1 LYNLTDASVTSSVD
15 VLAEDNSAKVATI
28 STSNID
34 GWFKFSASGFT
45 HSAPTIKVRLLQQE
59 VTTSLPLVGITKP
72 TVYPKVKVGKTT
84 TVISAAKKNGIKIP
98 SGATV
103 RVVVS
108 SSSKKK
114 CSVSSQ
120 RTVKALAKGTCS
132 LSVYVT
138 PKKTKA
144 VPKPKTKRNTVKILI
159 S

>member
-1 LYNLTDASVTSSVD
+1 VSVSGEDGAAKAATTAFTYNNGWFSF
-15 VLAEDNSAKVATI
+15 SAK
-28 STSNID
+28 
-34 GWFKFSASGFT
+34 GFT
-45 HSAPTIKVRLLQQE
+45 HSAPTVKVKLLQKE
-59 VTTSLPLVGITKP
+59 VATIPLVGITKP